1 MATNLTNRKGWNKI
15 TSQSLVNIFQEGFL
29 LLPLAKN
36 IKRLLL
42 RKKLLLI
49 GIFAAVLSVAAG
61 CGVFA
66 LLARDVAI
74 NDNGRII
81 TLMTMK
87 STFEEVLEQT
97 GIVVNPFDY
106 TSVPLTDSLDRTLL
120 NEIYIKRAVPVYIT
134 ADGKQTMLMTYRDTV
149 EEMLKDSPVKPE
161 GKDKLVGADMTGRI
175 SEGMKLRIIRV
186 SESIVS
192 EKESIPFEVQKKANT
207 KLDKGLERVVQPGEE
222 GILEK
227 MYRVVKEDGA
237 EVARQFLSQAV
248 LKDPVTMIMEYGTV
262 MNHKTARGDV
272 IRYNKVLDVKATAY
286 TASLKDTGKAPGHPL
301 FGITATGIKAKKG
314 VIAVDPKVIP
324 LYTRVYIEILGST
337 PDYGYAVAA
346 DVGGAIKGNKIDLYY
361 DDQEYVDRFGVKKAR
376 VYILEESR

>member
-1 MATNLTNRKGWNKI
+1 
-15 TSQSLVNIFQEGFL
+15 
-29 LLPLAKN
+29 
-36 IKRLLL
+36 
-42 RKKLLLI
+42 
-49 GIFAAVLSVAAG
+49 
-61 CGVFA
+61 
-66 LLARDVAI
+66 
-74 NDNGRII
+74 
-81 TLMTMK
+81 MK

-272 IRYNKVLDVKATAY
+272 IRYNKVLDVKATLYGLTERYRQGAG
-286 TASLKDTGKAPGHPL
+286 TS
-301 FGITATGIKAKKG
+301 
-314 VIAVDPKVIP
+314 AV
-324 LYTRVYIEILGST
+324 RNN
-337 PDYGYAVAA
+337 GYRHQ
-346 DVGGAIKGNKIDLYY
+346 G
-361 DDQEYVDRFGVKKAR
+361 
-376 VYILEESR
+376 

>member
-1 MATNLTNRKGWNKI
+1 M
-15 TSQSLVNIFQEGFL
+15 

-42 RKKLLLI
+42 RKRLLII
-49 GIFAAVLSVAAG
+49 GIFAALLSAAAG

-66 LLARDVAI
+66 LLAKDVAI
-74 NDNGRII
+74 NDNGEII
-81 TLMTMK
+81 ALMTMK
-87 STFEEVLEQT
+87 STYQEVLEQN
-97 GIVVNPFDY
+97 GIVVNSFDY
-106 TSVPLTDSLDRTLL
+106 ISVPLTDSLDRTRL

-134 ADGKQTMLMTYRDTV
+134 ADGKQTMLMTYKDTV

-161 GKDKLVGADMTGRI
+161 GKDRLEGADMTGRI

-186 SESIVS
+186 SESIAR
-192 EKESIPFEVQKKANT
+192 ENESIPFEVQKRANS

-227 MYRVVKEDGA
+227 LYKVVKEDGA

-248 LKDPVTMIMEYGTV
+248 LKDPIIMIMEYGTV

-324 LYTRVYIEILGST
+324 LYTRVYVEILGST

-361 DDQEYVDRFGVKKAR
+361 DGQEYVDRFGVKKAK
-376 VYILEESR
+376 VYILEESI